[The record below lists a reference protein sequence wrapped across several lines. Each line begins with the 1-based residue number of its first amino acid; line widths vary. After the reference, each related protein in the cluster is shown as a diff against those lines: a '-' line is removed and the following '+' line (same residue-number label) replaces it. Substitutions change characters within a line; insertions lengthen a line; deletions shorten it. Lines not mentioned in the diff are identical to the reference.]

1 MEFQQV
7 IESRRSIRAFAADK
21 KVERNVVEELLKGAS
36 LAPSWK
42 NSQSARYYVAMT
54 PEMVKAVRE
63 CLPAYNQR
71 SSQNAPV
78 LVVTAFEKGNAG
90 FIEGTPSDSLGDAW
104 GCYDL
109 GLHNEN
115 FVLAAAERGLGTLIM
130 GLRDEERLAALLGIP
145 ESQQVVAVIALGYP
159 DMEPAMPPRKEL
171 LQIAKFF

>member
-1 MEFQQV
+1 MEFNQV
-7 IESRRSIRAFAADK
+7 LEGRRSIRAFAAGQ
-21 KVERNVVEELLKGAS
+21 KVERKVVEELLRRAS

-54 PEMVKAVRE
+54 PEKVQAVRE
-63 CLPAYNQR
+63 CLPAYNQK

-90 FIEGTPSDSLGDAW
+90 FIEGTASDSLGDAW

-109 GLHNEN
+109 GLSNEN
-115 FVLAAAERGLGTLIM
+115 FVLAAAEQGLGTLIM

-145 ESQQVVAVIALGYP
+145 GSQQVVAVIALGYP
-159 DMEPAMPPRKEL
+159 DASPSMPPRKKLDE
-171 LQIAKFF
+171 IAQFF

>member
-1 MEFQQV
+1 MEFNQV
-7 IESRRSIRAFAADK
+7 LEARRSIRAFAAGK
-21 KVERNVVEELLKGAS
+21 KVEQKVVEEIIKSAS

-54 PEMVKAVRE
+54 PEKVQAVRE
-63 CLPAYNQR
+63 CLPAYNQK
-71 SSQNAPV
+71 SSQNASA

-90 FIEGTPSDSLGDAW
+90 FIEGNASDSLGDAW

-115 FVLAAAERGLGTLIM
+115 FVLAAAEQGLGTLIM
-130 GLRDEERLAALLGIP
+130 GLRDAERLSILLEIP

-159 DMEPAMPPRKEL
+159 DISPAMPPRKQ
-171 LQIAKFF
+171 LQEIAKFF

>member
-1 MEFQQV
+1 MLF
-7 IESRRSIRAFAADK
+7 RS
-21 KVERNVVEELLKGAS
+21 
-36 LAPSWK
+36 
-42 NSQSARYYVAMT
+42 
-54 PEMVKAVRE
+54 
-63 CLPAYNQR
+63 
-71 SSQNAPV
+71 
-78 LVVTAFEKGNAG
+78 
-90 FIEGTPSDSLGDAW
+90 IEGTPSDSLGDAW